1 MTLLAEGTLKLDSF
15 SVAKQALSLPSSSH
29 SSARNVPKAVEREV
43 EGDAFLRQ
51 ADNGLASSSPSQ
63 VPVATATAEPQPAF
77 VDPSKAEKESES
89 EGQETT
95 LEAARDAERKR
106 LEKATEELN
115 QKLNQNLSLRFG
127 EDQDSGKDY
136 FQLIE
141 KETGDVVQ
149 QIPSQDV
156 LDFVQKFRDFSGL
169 LFNHDA

>member
-29 SSARNVPKAVEREV
+29 SSARKVPKAVEREV
-43 EGDAFLRQ
+43 EGDAYLRQ
-51 ADNGLASSSPSQ
+51 ADNGLDSSSPSQ
-63 VPVATATAEPQPAF
+63 GPVATATAESQQALA
-77 VDPSKAEKESES
+77 DASKVEKESKRES
-89 EGQETT
+89 QEAT
-95 LEAARDAERKR
+95 LEAARAAERER

-127 EDQDSGKDY
+127 EDQASGKDF